1 MVNSKS
7 AVATQNPQFYTELNQ
22 LSELRRR
29 AGQDEEGALREVA
42 QQFEQIFMNMMLKSM
57 RDANASFG
65 EDNPFNSNNTRFFQD
80 MYDQQM
86 TLDLAQKSTLG
97 LADVMVRQLSQ
108 HSNIPSN
115 QGRDDQNRPLSEAE
129 MLLNR
134 AMNTTAGM
142 AASAVLGQAP
152 TSGQGAAGEQNT
164 DADDSSRMNS
174 AQSDKDRTGNANTPE
189 NLPARFDSPREFVDA
204 LLPLA
209 EEMAAELGVDPK
221 VLLAQAALETGWGR
235 FVIDGSNNLFNIK
248 ADSRWSGERV
258 TVSTLEYRDG
268 VAAKEMAAFRSYDSY
283 ADSFRDYVSFLRTNP
298 RYQQALENTANPAVY
313 LRELQAAGYATDP
326 AYAQKIEQIFS
337 GNILAQAGRDTQEG

>member
-1 MVNSKS
+1 MVNNKP

-29 AGQDEEGALREVA
+29 AGDDEQGALREVA

-57 RDANASFG
+57 RDANAAFG
-65 EDNPFNSNNTRFFQD
+65 EDNPFNSNSTRFFQD

-86 TLDLAQKSTLG
+86 TLDLAQSSTLG

-108 HSNIPSN
+108 HSGIPAN
-115 QGRDDQNRPLSEAE
+115 QDRDDLNQSLSEAE

-142 AASAVLGQAP
+142 AASAVLGQAQTP
-152 TSGQGAAGEQNT
+152 
-164 DADDSSRMNS
+164 SSRS
-174 AQSDKDRTGNANTPE
+174 GSEQDDATPSDQSHAQGVDAAE

-204 LLPLA
+204 LLPMA

-248 ADSRWSGERV
+248 ADSGWGGERV
-258 TVSTLEYRDG
+258 NVSTLEYRDG

-298 RYQQALENTANPAVY
+298 RYQQALENTANPADY

-337 GNILAQAGRDTQEG
+337 GNILAQAGRNTQEG